1 MRRALLLLGL
11 LVFSPAA
18 AAEDNPA
25 CAKFEDPLAYNA
37 CLARQGPMARAA
49 HVRTGPTRG
58 APASR
63 APARRAGGRIVTTGG
78 RKRGEMVFTVGK

>member
-1 MRRALLLLGL
+1 MRRALLLLGVL
-11 LVFSPAA
+11 AFSPA

-37 CLARQGPMARAA
+37 CLARQGPVARAA
-49 HVRTGPTRG
+49 HVRA
-58 APASR
+58 APPHDLPAMR
-63 APARRAGGRIVTTGG
+63 AAPRRAGGRIVTTNG

>member
-1 MRRALLLLGL
+1 MRRALLLLL
-11 LVFSPAA
+11 LVFSPA

-37 CLARQGPMARAA
+37 CLARQGPIARAA
-49 HVRTGPTRG
+49 PMRA
-58 APASR
+58 APGLH
-63 APARRAGGRIVTTGG
+63 APGRRAAGRIVATRG